1 MDSRTNHPV
10 EAASAAVT
18 DTNMPRDETA
28 TTGPD
33 PDPKMDNSADLLD
46 KSDYGSEDFADN
58 PGKSLCVHALSSYDE
73 DMGGTEDEN
82 IRGRDQSVDYN
93 GKETGSPTA
102 ASTPL
107 REEMNRF
114 RIVDTEP
121 GESEISGI
129 NKITDAT
136 HTAAAV
142 GVAASG
148 EEMET
153 NSDANSAVGDAHSA
167 VEENTSRGSGTKT
180 TGDANTAEHAQIA
193 GDANSATIVSP
204 GDANTAGR
212 GEANAADG
220 NKTAQSN
227 IIPLILQKVPAMFK
241 EPLPPQPKPAAEPPA
256 TPSATYKAIMGGRCA
271 KNSNSILSGTGTVKS
286 QKNCG
291 SFFNQGDNRVLRSV
305 YKENVATLTVS
316 SLSFNPVSWEC
327 SACPKKHSIL
337 GGGGGNDFSSNEGGR
352 TVIILA
358 DQNFP
363 AVLPTASG
371 SCLAIIRIDQGKIKD
386 LVDLLFSI
394 SPEEFP
400 PGTIFVL
407 GSLTHLQGEGLHG
420 YAAAGVKAGKR
431 IASQFPDAY
440 SVLFTPPPYGRV

>member
-1 MDSRTNHPV
+1 
-10 EAASAAVT
+10 
-18 DTNMPRDETA
+18 
-28 TTGPD
+28 
-33 PDPKMDNSADLLD
+33 
-46 KSDYGSEDFADN
+46 
-58 PGKSLCVHALSSYDE
+58 
-73 DMGGTEDEN
+73 MGGTEGDN
-82 IRGRDQSVDYN
+82 QRTSDRSVEYT
-93 GKETGSPTA
+93 GKEIGDPTA

-114 RIVDTEP
+114 RIVDIEP
-121 GESEISGI
+121 GESEVSGI
-129 NKITDAT
+129 SKIGDAA
-136 HTAAAV
+136 HTAAAAE
-142 GVAASG
+142 GVPASG

-153 NSDANSAVGDAHSA
+153 NSDANSAFGDAHSA
-167 VEENTSRGSGTKT
+167 KEVTSSGGAGT
-180 TGDANTAEHAQIA
+180 TIMGDANTAENIHSG
-193 GDANSATIVSP
+193 GDANSAARAIPS
-204 GDANTAGR
+204 DANTAGR
-212 GEANAADG
+212 GDANTADG
-220 NKTAQSN
+220 DKTAKSKT
-227 IIPLILQKVPAMFK
+227 IPLRLQKVPAMFK
-241 EPLPPQPKPAAEPPA
+241 EPLPPQPKPAVEPPA
-256 TPSATYKAIMGGRCA
+256 TPSATYKAIMGGRSA
-271 KNSNSILSGTGTVKS
+271 KNSNSVLTGTGIAKS
-286 QKNCG
+286 KTNCG
-291 SFFNQGDNRVLRSV
+291 SFFNPGDNRVLRSV

-440 SVLFTPPPYGRV
+440 SVLFTPPPYGRVRQPPAGTGNPGLLLLALYPALLSP